1 MISACERA
9 RVVSTS
15 AQCPQPDETSPLV
28 TSPPSMFLA
37 PALLTALAAS
47 WIEAM
52 GDHPKAQLHRLV
64 ARRFHGGHRHGSAM

>member
-9 RVVSTS
+9 RVVLTS
-15 AQCPQPDETSPLV
+15 SQCPQPDETSLLV

-47 WIEAM
+47 WIEAI
-52 GDHPKAQLHRLV
+52 GDHSKAHLHRLV
-64 ARRFHGGHRHGSAM
+64 ASPVATDTEAP